1 MQIKDM
7 ETSEEIEGKAFVH
20 YQARREAYAKLLP
33 LDYLEAQTLEHYQ
46 SMARIYPQNT
56 LVALVDNQIVGFAVY
71 GKASSEDLPEAGELY
86 ALYVLEEHHG
96 QGIGYALM
104 QAALEKLQSYDQVCL
119 WVLEGNSRAI
129 DFYQQVGFVFDGV
142 TKEVHLGKPC
152 TEYRMIFRRN

>member
-7 ETSEEIEGKAFVH
+7 ETSEEIEGKAYVH
-20 YQARREAYAKLLP
+20 YQAWQEAYADLLP
-33 LDYLEAQTLEHYQ
+33 QEFLVNRTLENCQ
-46 SMARIYPQNT
+46 EMAHTYPENT
-56 LVALVDNQIVGFAVY
+56 LIALVDDQVVGFACY
-71 GKASSEDLPEAGELY
+71 GKSSSEDLPQTGELY
-86 ALYVLEEHHG
+86 ALYVLKEHHG

-119 WVLEGNSRAI
+119 WVLEGNNRTI
-129 DFYQQVGFVFDGV
+129 DFYEQVGFVFDGV